1 MLSSKIFRG
10 NSGFTLLEL
19 LVAVGITGALSA
31 IAVPNYLKHVAKSRQ
46 SEAKIALS
54 AIYVSEKQ
62 FGSEFGYYTACLD
75 KTGFVAQGD
84 RYYAMGFSSGPA
96 GLSICGPNG
105 NKPCNAISTP
115 ALDCAASGTYAYPAQ
130 MKMGSVLATQN
141 DLAPSGF
148 TFPLASGAGTTTSM
162 TGVGKIAFSVGA
174 AGNVSSGS
182 TLDYWFINSSKTLM
196 NVKSG
201 I

>member
-1 MLSSKIFRG
+1 MLSSKILRG
-10 NSGFTLLEL
+10 NSGFTLVEL
-19 LVAVGITGALSA
+19 MVAVGITGALSA
-31 IAVPNYLKHVAKSRQ
+31 VAVPNYLKHVAKSRQ

-84 RYYAMGFSSGPA
+84 RYYALGFNQTPA

-105 NKPCNAISTP
+105 DKPCNAIS
-115 ALDCAASGTYAYPAQ
+115 ASLDCASSHNYAYSAQMAYSGTPA
-130 MKMGSVLATQN
+130 N
-141 DLAPSGF
+141 DGNLAPSGY
-148 TFPLASGAGTTTSM
+148 TFPSATGSGTVTAM
-162 TGVGKIAFSVGA
+162 TGVGKVAFSVGA
-174 AGNVSSGS
+174 AGSVSNSSGF
-182 TLDYWFINSSKTLM
+182 DYWFINSNKTLI